1 MYVNIMILCLK
12 PLILKLYVAI
22 LSHFQQIV
30 PVTVLPH
37 KYYTALPINCFRYGL
52 THILLH
58 CYTNSKKGGGVLF
71 KYVFT
76 KKFFFLF
83 LK

>member
-37 KYYTALPINCFRYGL
+37 KYYTALPINCFVTVLPTYY
-52 THILLH
+52 
-58 CYTNSKKGGGVLF
+58 YTAIPIVKKEEEFYLNMF
-71 KYVFT
+71 LPKS
-76 KKFFFLF
+76 FFFCF
-83 LK
+83 